1 MREGTDQVRAWKD
14 GTGDGADGN
23 ATGVH
28 PAGDVR
34 LPMSRGQVARTMVLA
49 GLVVGLSAV
58 SQLGTLETGTGTTT
72 R

>member
-1 MREGTDQVRAWKD
+1 MREEADQVSAWKD
-14 GTGDGADGN
+14 GTGEGG
-23 ATGVH
+23 TGEH

-58 SQLGTLETGTGTTT
+58 SSMGTLDTGTGTTT